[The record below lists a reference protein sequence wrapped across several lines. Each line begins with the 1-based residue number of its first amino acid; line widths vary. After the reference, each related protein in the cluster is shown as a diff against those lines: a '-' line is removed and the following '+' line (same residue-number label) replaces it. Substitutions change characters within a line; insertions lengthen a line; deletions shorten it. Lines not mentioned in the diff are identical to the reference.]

1 MDVDGEE
8 SEERDDSESLEER
21 ERARFLSE
29 RWRYDADMG
38 AVGLG
43 MGVDDEDQIVI
54 DDYEVE

>member
-8 SEERDDSESLEER
+8 SEERDDPESVEER
-21 ERARFLSE
+21 ERARILSE